1 MTPTA
6 APEGACPSRTA
17 PPWPRASPR
26 RLRPDRS
33 SGSKSNERS
42 GSTGASIQVR
52 NRDLGAVGT
61 GRAVTLRLAGEVNDQ
76 HQERDHA
83 SDEADG
89 PDKFLQER
97 LISVNGIVAV
107 ERLRVHSAS
116 ARRSVEPRDDVPGE
130 EGKDGK
136 DDDDDRAVL
145 DRCVSGETGRLGFRA
160 VRVFVAH
167 GSSLTALRGRH
178 ACTRPVRTTTLQESE
193 IGRKT

>member
-6 APEGACPSRTA
+6 APEGACPLRTA

-107 ERLRVHSAS
+107 ERLRVPRRPLVAQSNRGMTYQ
-116 ARRSVEPRDDVPGE
+116 ARKARMARTMMTIALYLIAAYPARLDDSGS
-130 EGKDGK
+130 G
-136 DDDDDRAVL
+136 L
-145 DRCVSGETGRLGFRA
+145 CVC
-160 VRVFVAH
+160 
-167 GSSLTALRGRH
+167 SSLMV
-178 ACTRPVRTTTLQESE
+178 PP
-193 IGRKT
+193 